1 MSDAGII
8 AAIAALGVPIVGA
21 AAGALFGS
29 FTRRRDEKDR
39 RTGERIGKLESE
51 SDYQRGYTAGVE
63 AGLRQGREE
72 AKRNGDPR

>member
-1 MSDAGII
+1 MSDGALT
-8 AAIAALGVPIVGA
+8 AVIAALGVPVVGA

-51 SDYQRGYTAGVE
+51 ADYRRGYEDGRRA
-63 AGLRQGREE
+63 GREE
-72 AKRNGDPR
+72 VTKGHDRP